1 MLNENIKLIV
11 FDCYDTL
18 LSIKSNQA
26 YKNYF
31 SSLKNN
37 FSFDKE
43 NINYLYSLV
52 LNEKNINWSKVI
64 QSLTNQ
70 NLDEKSLLKLKE
82 FLSQLDS
89 DLKIDNESIQA
100 YSDINTL
107 SILKKDYKL
116 ALFSN
121 LAQGYEQKIGEFLLP
136 FFDKIYL
143 SFEIGYQK
151 PYKEGFE
158 KIKDDFHLNFENIA
172 LIDDKIV
179 NIKAAQDLG
188 MQGILIDRHLK
199 HINAINTITQLLY

>member
-70 NLDEKSLLKLKE
+70 NLDEKNLLKLEK

-158 KIKDDFHLNFENIA
+158 KIKNDFHLNFENIA